1 MATRGRQPP
10 KKVCFG
16 NGLPV
21 KLRVYKGLGR
31 GIQIGFLK
39 IIKSHSPGGT
49 GYLCLCDCTLVDT
62 KKRDFRTSLIVES
75 PSLDG
80 TKRLCP
86 CLSAQALTKKKI
98 LVSYCFTP

>member
-31 GIQIGFLK
+31 GLKIGFLK
-39 IIKSHSPGGT
+39 IRKRRSPPW
-49 GYLCLCDCTLVDT
+49 DETLVFMCMYLGRY
-62 KKRDFRTSLIVES
+62 KKEASLIGLYDV
-75 PSLDG
+75 
-80 TKRLCP
+80 
-86 CLSAQALTKKKI
+86 LSMA
-98 LVSYCFTP
+98 SFPR